1 MDIIERQIPIVL
13 EGSIIDAFDNA
24 DIKDTIWMKDE
35 TNTTL
40 YEEVLQRFNDWYINK
55 LRIQ

>member
-1 MDIIERQIPIVL
+1 MEKMNYILDNEIEASIL
-13 EGSIIDAFDNA
+13 EAFDNA
-24 DIKDTIWMKDE
+24 DVKDTIWMKDE

-55 LRIQ
+55 LQ